1 MTPPK
6 VFVLDP
12 EPRERGWIATVLG
25 PAAASVAF
33 LDGPDELLHQPPA
46 AGLSC
51 VIAFAD
57 QDAAAAVELV
67 RTLRGAGCAMP
78 AIILGPH
85 SAFRSAIDIAR
96 LDATDFLERPVT
108 GRQLRAAV
116 DRACRDPGAA

>member
-1 MTPPK
+1 MTPK

-12 EPRERGWIATVLG
+12 DPGERSWIAAALA
-25 PAAASVAF
+25 PAAGTVAF
-33 LDGPDELLHQPPA
+33 LDCADEVLHQCAA
-46 AGLSC
+46 AGEAC

-57 QDAAAAVELV
+57 QDAAGAVALV
-67 RTLRGAGCAMP
+67 RSLRGAGCAMP

-108 GRQLRAAV
+108 ERQLRAAV
-116 DRACRDPGAA
+116 DRACRVPGAA

>member
-12 EPRERGWIATVLG
+12 DPVERNWIAAALA
-25 PAAASVAF
+25 PAAGSVAF
-33 LDGPDELLHQPPA
+33 LGRVEDVLHQCSG
-46 AGLSC
+46 AGEAC

-57 QDAAAAVELV
+57 QDAAGAVELV
-67 RTLRGAGCAMP
+67 RSLRGAGCAIP

-108 GRQLRAAV
+108 ERQLRAAV
-116 DRACRDPGAA
+116 DRACRVLPAA